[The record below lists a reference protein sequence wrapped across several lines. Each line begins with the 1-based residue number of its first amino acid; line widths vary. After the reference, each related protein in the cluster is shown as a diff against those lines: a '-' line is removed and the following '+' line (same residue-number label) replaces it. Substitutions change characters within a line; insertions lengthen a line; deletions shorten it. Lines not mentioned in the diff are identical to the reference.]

1 MQKGKPMLTK
11 TEYDLLKAKTELTD
25 EEKASIAEFEK
36 SQTDDKNKVPST
48 WEEIF
53 KHPRFKELDQKAKD
67 AERKVKDIETEQK
80 NKEIQADLDA
90 KNWKKLYEGVKAD
103 YDKVAPRAAFAD
115 EAEKTLQGSLEAQI
129 QEIPEHFRSLVPDGL
144 SVSQKLNWISQNKPL
159 LMKEKGFDIA
169 AGKQG
174 GGSPET
180 NTLTP
185 EQKEVARLSGI
196 PETEYAKYL

>member
-1 MQKGKPMLTK
+1 MLTK
-11 TEYDLLKAKTELTD
+11 TEYDLLKAKKAEELT
-25 EEKASIAEFEK
+25 EVEKTSMVEFEK

-67 AERKVKDIETEQK
+67 AEKKLKDAEEAQK
-80 NKEIQADLDA
+80 SKEIQADLDA
-90 KNWKKLYEGVKAD
+90 QNWKKLYEGLKAD

-129 QEIPEHFRSLVPDGL
+129 NEIPEHFRSLVPEGL
-144 SVSQKLNWISQNKPL
+144 SVSQKLNWISMNKPL
-159 LMKEKGFDIA
+159 LLKEKAFDIG

-180 NTLTP
+180 VTLNP
-185 EQKEVARLSGI
+185 EQKELARLAGI
-196 PETEYAKYL
+196 PEAEYAKYNT